1 MQLRVAKRKDLN
13 SHHKEKNSVTTYGD
27 SLGRLI
33 CFIYKYWIMLYTPE
47 TNIMLYVSY
56 TAIEEKCL

>member
-27 SLGRLI
+27 SLWRLI
-33 CFIYKYWIMLYTPE
+33 CFIYKYWVMLYTPD
-47 TNIMLYVSY
+47 TNIMLYVNY
-56 TAIEEKCL
+56 TSIEEKCL